1 MEEWWKWW
9 ECGAWCWGR
18 GGGNADGGGGVV
30 VVVVVVVSGDGGDF
44 LQPESISFIY
54 LSAQSNF
61 LRSC

>member
-1 MEEWWKWW
+1 VE
-9 ECGAWCWGR
+9 R
-18 GGGNADGGGGVV
+18 GGGGVV
-30 VVVVVVVSGDGGDF
+30 VVMLMVVVVVSGDGGDF